1 VISDALKRFL
11 PYPAMIHRLLSQ
23 KNDCNF
29 TVKYFNINGK
39 KFTFA
44 VQFSK
49 IDKKQQE
56 K

>member
-1 VISDALKRFL
+1 MLR
-11 PYPAMIHRLLSQ
+11 Q
-23 KNDCNF
+23 KNDFNF
-29 TVKYFNINGK
+29 TIKYFNINGK
-39 KFTFA
+39 KITFA